1 MDHLRSPLPG
11 GRTAAPY
18 PFALGGQAFAAL
30 GVLADALAIIASVM
44 ALSAT
49 YHVIIY
55 GSYGV
60 AEHYLA
66 MALLLSALYVPPRL
80 VSGKYLVNTL
90 LAEGRDVESMFYS
103 WNYAFLALLV
113 IGFLAKETQVFS
125 RMAVVLI
132 YIGGFGALLVVREAM
147 FTLARTGFARGLL
160 LGRPA
165 MLLGT
170 REALLRFHRAHR
182 PAEMGL
188 RIVEETVLPDDAPAG
203 GGALA
208 ALRSRI
214 RGAQARARALGVRD
228 VFLLVPW
235 GQERLL
241 REITERFL
249 ELPVSVHLAPDA
261 LLGGFRDI
269 RVERFGAMST
279 LEVVHP
285 PLSPWARMAKRGLD
299 VAGAALG
306 LVLLAPLFAVVALAI
321 RLESKGPV
329 FFRQKRQGFNNR
341 PFWIWKFRT
350 MTVAESEGRVR
361 QARRDDPR
369 VTRVGRILRRLSIDE
384 LPQLINVLR
393 GEMSLVGPRP
403 HALDHD
409 NHFERRVRLYA
420 RRHRVLP
427 GITGWAQVNGYRGET
442 DTEEKIMR
450 RVELDLEYI
459 DRWSIWFDLYIIVL
473 TLLSPRVWR
482 NAY

>member
-1 MDHLRSPLPG
+1 MDHLRTPLPG

-30 GVLADALAIIASVM
+30 GVLADVLAIIASVM
-44 ALSAT
+44 GISAT
-49 YHVIIY
+49 YHVIAY

-60 AEHYLA
+60 AEHYFA
-66 MALLLSALYVPPRL
+66 MALLLSALYIPPRL
-80 VSGKYLVNTL
+80 VRGKYLVNTL
-90 LAEGRDVESMFYS
+90 LTEGRNVASMFYS

-113 IGFLAKETQVFS
+113 IGFLAKETQAFS
-125 RMAVVLI
+125 RAAVVLI
-132 YIGGFGALLVVREAM
+132 YIGGFGALLMVREAM
-147 FTLARTGFARGLL
+147 FTLARTGFSRGLL
-160 LGRPA
+160 LGRAA

-170 REALLRFHRAHR
+170 REELLRFHRLHR
-182 PAEMGL
+182 PAQMGL
-188 RIVEETVLPDDAPAG
+188 RIVAEVALPADLPAG
-203 GGALA
+203 EEGRRAF
-208 ALRSRI
+208 RQRI
-214 RGAQARARALGVRD
+214 RAAAERARALGVCD
-228 VFLLVPW
+228 VFILSPW
-235 GQERLL
+235 GRAGLI
-241 REITERFL
+241 REITARFL
-249 ELPVSVHLAPDA
+249 ELPVSVHLGPDA
-261 LLGGFRDI
+261 ALGAFHDI
-269 RVERFGAMST
+269 RVEHFGGMST

-285 PLSPWARMAKRGLD
+285 PLSPWAHMAKRAFD
-299 VAGAALG
+299 IAGAGLG
-306 LVLLAPLFAVVALAI
+306 LVLLSPLFAAVALAI
-321 RLESKGPV
+321 RLEGPGPV
-329 FFRQKRQGFNNR
+329 FFRQKRQGFNSR

-350 MTVAESEGRVR
+350 MTVMQSEGPVA

-409 NHFERRVRLYA
+409 NHFERKVRLYA

-450 RVELDLEYI
+450 RVEYDLEYI
-459 DRWSIWFDLYIIVL
+459 DRWSIWFDLYIIFL
-473 TLLSPRVWR
+473 TLFSPRVWR